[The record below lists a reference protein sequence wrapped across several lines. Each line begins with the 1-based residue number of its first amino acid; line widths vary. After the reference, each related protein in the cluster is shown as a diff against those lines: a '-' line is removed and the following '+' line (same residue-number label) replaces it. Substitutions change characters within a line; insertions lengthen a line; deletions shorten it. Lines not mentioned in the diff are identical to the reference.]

1 MHMGRVA
8 IKWRSDRNKLTLTC
22 DENPR
27 ARDERRVGV
36 GGENVVGDTVAKC
49 GIAGDGDGQ
58 VDSESEREGALD
70 DANNALGR
78 GTRVCFSSPRPT
90 MEIPRR

>member
-1 MHMGRVA
+1 M
-8 IKWRSDRNKLTLTC
+8 
-22 DENPR
+22 
-27 ARDERRVGV
+27 
-36 GGENVVGDTVAKC
+36 GDTVAKC

-78 GTRVCFSSPRPT
+78 GTPNQRHLVAYAHDVLMARVRKRVDGQRAKYRLRVADGDDGSSAT
-90 MEIPRR
+90 AHHLCALCAT